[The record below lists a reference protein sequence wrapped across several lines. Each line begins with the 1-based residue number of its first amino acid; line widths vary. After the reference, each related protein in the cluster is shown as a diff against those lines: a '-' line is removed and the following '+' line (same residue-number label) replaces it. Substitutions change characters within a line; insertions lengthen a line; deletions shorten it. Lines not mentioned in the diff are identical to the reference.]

1 MVFFFFLCFVI
12 YIAVVYLLSRVRLF
26 RNPMDCSSSN
36 SSVHGIS
43 QARTLEWFPFPSPG
57 GLSDPGIEPSSPAL
71 TGGFFTT
78 EPSGK
83 SL

>member
-26 RNPMDCSSSN
+26 RNPMDC
-36 SSVHGIS
+36 VHGIS